1 MNWRRPP
8 SVRTRVVAL
17 AAAAA
22 ACLALPV
29 WRLGRGFLRVEVAGD
44 SMTPELEPG
53 DFLILR
59 RGAPTGDRAYGRI
72 VVTEDPRPEG
82 AGRLLLKRVI
92 GLPGEALRVGGGVQV
107 NGRRLIEPYAH
118 GADPVEQH
126 RGVQRL
132 AEDTYF
138 LLGDHRAHST
148 DSRDFGPVPRE
159 RITATALLRYWP
171 PSRFGRL
178 VPPERRF
185 LGPAESPGHAA
196 GTHGHHDHPHPAP
209 GSPVPDAGSS

>member
-22 ACLALPV
+22 ACLALPA
-29 WRLGRGFLRVEVAGD
+29 WRLGRGLQRVEVAGD
-44 SMTPELEPG
+44 SMTPELQPG
-53 DFLILR
+53 DFLLLR
-59 RGAPTGDRAYGRI
+59 RGAPDRERAYGRI
-72 VVTEDPRPEG
+72 VITEDPRPEG
-82 AGRLLLKRVI
+82 AGRLLLKRIV

-118 GADPVEQH
+118 GADPAEQH

-138 LLGDHRAHST
+138 LLGDHRAAST
-148 DSRDFGPVPRE
+148 DSRDFGPVSRE
-159 RITATALLRYWP
+159 RITATAVLRYWP
-171 PSRFGRL
+171 PGRIGRL
-178 VPPERRF
+178 EPPLRRF
-185 LGPAESPGHAA
+185 LGPAEPPEGAHPGHHEHTGHA
-196 GTHGHHDHPHPAP
+196 HGAP
-209 GSPVPDAGSS
+209 LPDAGSS